1 LKYLFFE
8 IGKRGFIELNSI
20 CNDSDYLNILVVAEP
35 KYPPSRVIQII
46 QLITARKS
54 FEYYS
59 KIINSYR

>member
-1 LKYLFFE
+1 MV
-8 IGKRGFIELNSI
+8 
-20 CNDSDYLNILVVAEP
+20 VVAEP

-59 KIINSYR
+59 KIKNSYRW